1 MAHLILRALKKAD
14 LQFGLGLSAAAGW
27 NQTIVD
33 WQRAL
38 ALDVGASFIASLDG
52 SDVGTVTSVA
62 FGPIAWVG
70 LMLVDA
76 RVRGRGV
83 GRALMERALAT
94 LDARGVRSVRLDA
107 TPLGRPLYEKL
118 GFRLDYLLHR
128 YAGTPL
134 ADQAPRG
141 DQLLACRP
149 FTKHDLE
156 RAAALDEQVAGVPRS
171 PLLEALW
178 RERPQGALVAIDGA
192 GDRPHDGPSGSLRG
206 FVLQRA
212 GRLGTLIGPCLG
224 DSTAGELLLAA
235 SLDQL
240 SGSSVLVDIPERHA
254 AAIRLATSR
263 GLAPVRPLA
272 RMTRGPEVRD
282 DVDRLWAS
290 SGPEK
295 G

>member
-1 MAHLILRALKKAD
+1 MAHLILRALTKAD
-14 LQFGLGLSAAAGW
+14 LSFGLGLSTAAGW
-27 NQTIVD
+27 NQSIVD
-33 WQRAL
+33 WRRAL
-38 ALDVGASFIASLDG
+38 ALDVGASFVASLEG
-52 SDVGTVTSVA
+52 VDVGTVTSVA
-62 FGPIAWVG
+62 FGPVAWVG

-94 LDARGVRSVRLDA
+94 LDARGVRSIRLDA

-118 GFRLDYLLHR
+118 GFRLDYMLHR
-128 YAGTPL
+128 YAGAPFI
-134 ADQAPRG
+134 DQAAPR
-141 DQLLACRP
+141 QEPYACRP
-149 FTKHDLE
+149 FTERDLV
-156 RAAALDEQVAGVPRS
+156 RAAALDEQVAGAPRS
-171 PLLEALW
+171 RFIEALW
-178 RERPQGALVAIDGA
+178 RERPQGALVA
-192 GDRPHDGPSGSLRG
+192 HDGPSGALRG

-240 SGSSVLVDIPERHA
+240 SASPVLVDIPERHA
-254 AAIRLATSR
+254 AAVRLATSR

-272 RMTRGPEVRD
+272 RMTRGPEVRED
-282 DVDRLWAS
+282 FDRLWTS